1 MVPVRVMGVL
11 SSYVLELSAVSFTA
25 PALLV
30 IWTPFVVAS
39 FPILTAAERSVE
51 RSLQR
56 IACASVVSW
65 LFVS

>member
-30 IWTPFVVAS
+30 IWTPFVVA
-39 FPILTAAERSVE
+39 ILTAAERSVE